1 MFRLNK
7 TKGALISSNLL
18 LVVNL
23 EERWIPIPTN
33 VKTYR
38 NKKERGDYGDFS

>member
-23 EERWIPIPTN
+23 EERWIPTN

-38 NKKERGDYGDFS
+38 NKKERSDYGDFS

>member
-23 EERWIPIPTN
+23 EERWIPTN